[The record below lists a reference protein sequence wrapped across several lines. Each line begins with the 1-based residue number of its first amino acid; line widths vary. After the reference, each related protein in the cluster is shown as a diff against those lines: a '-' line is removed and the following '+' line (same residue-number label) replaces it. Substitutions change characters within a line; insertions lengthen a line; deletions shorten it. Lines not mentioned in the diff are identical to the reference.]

1 MFADSCN
8 FLHTVSVRPYP
19 GVTIIDSPRKFEQ
32 AVSRTS
38 STSPIVTVE
47 APYNVTSPRS
57 PRLSG
62 LLHALRDVI
71 GDDPEA
77 KTLGAALEVSDD
89 ASNIDL
95 SETCEGPI
103 VTEAQDDYPIFDQ
116 EGYMDDTPPV
126 ITFSDNR
133 VVHSRVES
141 VNNGSLLHSTQ
152 DDDADQDGIEDNK
165 PTVHPP
171 SHTRN
176 YSDVLLEPS
185 PEYAPKRD
193 SQRRSIPMSGI
204 NRLSLNRPP
213 HLQLDSLVP
222 PEVDSEAKD
231 NEVFIDS
238 GYAESWQPSPL
249 ALTSPRTPFHSST
262 LDQLASP
269 FRSPSNRMHSQAGI
283 LGQLTLQS
291 AIEDDAISEISLDC
305 TPECTSPCH
314 ETKNA
319 ALDGIQLSVAMDDAV
334 IKNDLHQSS
343 STATISARTSL
354 GAKPGDSPTMPTS
367 YILVP
372 PPTSAPST
380 ASELLT
386 LSKSSPYYDDD
397 KQLGSDTIYAETA
410 SGVWGKESMPH
421 RGVSPEVSAT
431 SVHRADE
438 ITSSLHALE
447 ATAISALN
455 LDSVTR
461 DHTPNLTEDVG
472 DDDNASS
479 RSSHSSTHLAY
490 DVYSHVTSPPGDA
503 EYSSMLSHLESSPS
517 LKSSFSDISSFNA
530 LSPEQAITAC
540 VGTQKPSRSSTLS
553 PAESIAFSA
562 SQDRDVFTSTQSP
575 CADSSRSSTSS
586 RASDSRKVSFGW
598 RCSGK
603 PQVSIRLSPVNRC

>member
-32 AVSRTS
+32 AVSRTP
-38 STSPIVTVE
+38 STPPIVTVE
-47 APYNVTSPRS
+47 APHTVASSPRS

-71 GDDPEA
+71 GDDPEVE
-77 KTLGAALEVSDD
+77 TLGAALEVSDD

-95 SETCEGPI
+95 SETCGEPI

-116 EGYMDDTPPV
+116 EGDMDDTPPV

-133 VVHSRVES
+133 AVDSRVSS
-141 VNNGSLLHSTQ
+141 VSNGSLLHSAQ
-152 DDDADQDGIEDNK
+152 DDDADQDGIGDNK

-176 YSDVLLEPS
+176 YSDVLLEPP
-185 PEYAPKRD
+185 PEHALKRA
-193 SQRRSIPMSGI
+193 SHRRSISMSGI

-262 LDQLASP
+262 LDLLASP

-283 LGQLTLQS
+283 LDRLSLQS

-305 TPECTSPCH
+305 TIECTSPRH

-319 ALDGIQLSVAMDDAV
+319 ALDGIQLSVMLDDAV
-334 IKNDLHQSS
+334 TKNDVHQSS
-343 STATISARTSL
+343 SAATISARTSL
-354 GAKPGDSPTMPTS
+354 GARPGEIPTVPTS
-367 YILVP
+367 YILGP
-372 PPTSAPST
+372 PPTSAAST

-386 LSKSSPYYDDD
+386 LPKSSPYHDDD
-397 KQLGSDTIYAETA
+397 KQLAGTIYAETA
-410 SGVWGKESMPH
+410 SGVLGKESMPH

-447 ATAISALN
+447 ATAISALD
-455 LDSVTR
+455 LDSVSR

-503 EYSSMLSHLESSPS
+503 EYSSMLSHIESSPS
-517 LKSSFSDISSFNA
+517 LKSLSSFNA

-540 VGTQKPSRSSTLS
+540 VGTQKPTRSSTLS

-575 CADSSRSSTSS
+575 CADSSISSTSS
-586 RASDSRKVSFGW
+586 STSDSRKVSFGW
-598 RCSGK
+598 RCSGN
-603 PQVSIRLSPVNRC
+603 PQVSIRLGLSGE